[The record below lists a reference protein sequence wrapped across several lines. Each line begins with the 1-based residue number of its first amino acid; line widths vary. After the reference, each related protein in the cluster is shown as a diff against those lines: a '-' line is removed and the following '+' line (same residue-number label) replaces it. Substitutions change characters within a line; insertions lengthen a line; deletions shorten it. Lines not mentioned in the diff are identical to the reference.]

1 MTTHNSRLHSLWHCQ
16 KTNRTNMHAELLT
29 LASQRR
35 CEGHNAPSIRRLTVE
50 RTWSNRWY
58 GSVLRATFCC

>member
-1 MTTHNSRLHSLWHCQ
+1 
-16 KTNRTNMHAELLT
+16 MHAELLT